1 MTIFVVL
8 PVHNRWNLTQQFL
21 ASLDAQTLP
30 EETNLHL
37 VAVDD
42 GSTDATA
49 QELAKRPG
57 TTVLIG
63 RGGLW
68 WGGSVAK
75 AIDWVRPRLREDDF
89 VYLANNDTVLDP
101 HHLSMLWQTHKR
113 TGADLVG
120 SISFEIWPGGERHPV
135 TNAFHINRAELN
147 VTNTPPEQLGSGAI
161 DALAGRGLL
170 VTSRA
175 ARLMH
180 MNATLMPQHF
190 ADIAATARLIRQG
203 MSVAVETQATSTQ
216 LERAGSSVEHK
227 PSLMSLASKRSSIY
241 APALLAFWWQNLSPA
256 QRLSLTWRMPARGL
270 RQVFRGSYSLK

>member
-30 EETNLHL
+30 EGMSIHL

-49 QELAKRPG
+49 QEIAKRPG
-57 TTVLIG
+57 ATVLTG
-63 RGGLW
+63 RGDLW

-75 AIDWVRPRLREDDF
+75 AIEWVRPRLREEDF
-89 VYLANNDTVLDP
+89 VYLANNDTVLDL
-101 HHLSMLWQTHKR
+101 HHLSMLWEAHER

-147 VTNTPPEQLGSGAI
+147 VTNIPPDQLGSLSV

-170 VTSRA
+170 LSSRA
-175 ARLMH
+175 GRMLTMH
-180 MNATLMPQHF
+180 PRLMPQHF
-190 ADIAATARLIRQG
+190 ADIAATSELVRQG
-203 MSVAVETQATSTQ
+203 MSVAVEVKATSTQ
-216 LERAGSSVEHK
+216 LERAGSSVEFK
-227 PSLMSLASKRSSIY
+227 PSLASVVSKRSSIY
-241 APALLAFWWQNLSPA
+241 APALLAFWWQALSPLDRV
-256 QRLSLTWRMPARGL
+256 RLIWRMPMRGV
-270 RQVFRGSYSLK
+270 RQFTRGNYSLK